1 MDCSINLIWPCLVSV
16 SYLEYHSK
24 PQTFKVSVIVT
35 LESALIAHLTSNIN
49 GIFPINHFN
58 HSINDSLF
66 TGYILGI
73 SSSALDK
80 TLKFMTLLTQTLTI
94 SLIERLVDIWI

>member
-24 PQTFKVSVIVT
+24 PQTFKVSVIVA
-35 LESALIAHLTSNIN
+35 LESALIADFASNIN

-73 SSSALDK
+73 SSSWQNSTMLHDTA
-80 TLKFMTLLTQTLTI
+80 
-94 SLIERLVDIWI
+94 